1 MTKIN
6 SFCLQST
13 PLKKLLIVELGKRNY
28 LIWDNFNTS
37 IKYINLYFL
46 LEEPHFIFSMANDYR
61 FRPRIL
67 IDVSHIDMATNILGF
82 NISMPI
88 MIAPSAM
95 QKMAHPEGPDKMFNF
110 SFLLISKEKFSWR
123 NYLECRRA
131 CYGKSSSLCRNNN
144 GLKDH
149 NCDTSVI
156 TQTGQTLIRCADSLF
171 FMFFQTLS
179 SWSTSSVE
187 EVNSVGPGIRFFQL
201 YVWLFFISMYLQE
214 ALLVLCSSD

>member
-1 MTKIN
+1 MNLRKGNTIRDN
-6 SFCLQST
+6 
-13 PLKKLLIVELGKRNY
+13 LICILPAVHT
-28 LIWDNFNTS
+28 F
-37 IKYINLYFL
+37 NLYFL

-67 IDVSHIDMATNILGF
+67 LDVSHIDMATNILGF

-95 QKMAHPEGPDKMFNF
+95 QKMAHPEGPVKCSITVFY
-110 SFLLISKEKFSWR
+110 SISKEKFSWR

-179 SWSTSSVE
+179 
-187 EVNSVGPGIRFFQL
+187 
-201 YVWLFFISMYLQE
+201 
-214 ALLVLCSSD
+214 

>member
-1 MTKIN
+1 MIIGFDHAYWLMSPILTWPQI
-6 SFCLQST
+6 SWVSTFLCLSWSLPQPCRKWLILKVQS
-13 PLKKLLIVELGKRNY
+13 KC
-28 LIWDNFNTS
+28 S
-37 IKYINLYFL
+37 ITVFY
-46 LEEPHFIFSMANDYR
+46 S
-61 FRPRIL
+61 
-67 IDVSHIDMATNILGF
+67 
-82 NISMPI
+82 
-88 MIAPSAM
+88 
-95 QKMAHPEGPDKMFNF
+95 
-110 SFLLISKEKFSWR
+110 ISKEKFSWR

-214 ALLVLCSSD
+214 ALLVLCSSDWP

>member
-1 MTKIN
+1 MNLRKGNTIRDN
-6 SFCLQST
+6 
-13 PLKKLLIVELGKRNY
+13 LICILPTVHT
-28 LIWDNFNTS
+28 F
-37 IKYINLYFL
+37 NLYFL
-46 LEEPHFIFSMANDYR
+46 LEEPQAIFSMQMIIGFDHAYWSTS
-61 FRPRIL
+61 PIL
-67 IDVSHIDMATNILGF
+67 TWPQISWVSTFLCLSWSLPQPCRKWLILKVQSKCSITVF
-82 NISMPI
+82 YS
-88 MIAPSAM
+88 
-95 QKMAHPEGPDKMFNF
+95 
-110 SFLLISKEKFSWR
+110 ISKEKFSWR

-214 ALLVLCSSD
+214 ALLVLCSSDWP